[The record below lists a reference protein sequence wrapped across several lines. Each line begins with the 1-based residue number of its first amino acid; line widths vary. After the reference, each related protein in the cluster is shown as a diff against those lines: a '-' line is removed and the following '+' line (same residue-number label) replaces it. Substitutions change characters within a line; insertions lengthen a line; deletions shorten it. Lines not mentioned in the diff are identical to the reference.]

1 MPFLEILP
9 EHRTC
14 EIAADE
20 SILAA
25 SLRAGIPLTCVCGGH
40 ARCST
45 CRVLIIEGVEH
56 CAARTTA
63 EHVLAERL
71 AFGPGIR
78 LACQTRLTGDCK
90 LRRLVLD
97 DEDVQLTNQ
106 IERGGSSAA
115 ITGMAAEERCVV
127 ILFADI
133 RDFTGFAETLPPYD
147 VIHLLN
153 RYFHEMAA
161 AIERHGGSI
170 NNCVGDGLM
179 ALFDAQEHEDA
190 PDRAVAAGLEMLHL
204 SRTRIAPYVQLLYGK
219 NIQIGIGAHLGEVV
233 LGAVGVGT
241 RRHITAIGDA
251 VNLASRIEG
260 ANKNFGTQFLI
271 SQELYERVQ
280 EQFEMRAYNPIALR
294 GKSAHCKLYE
304 VLAKNRSPKPE

>member
-1 MPFLEILP
+1 MPLLEILP
-9 EHRTC
+9 EHRSC
-14 EIAADE
+14 EIAAEE

-25 SLRAGIPLTCVCGGH
+25 ALRAGIPLTCVCGGH

-45 CRVLIIEGVEH
+45 CRVLILEGVEH
-56 CAARTTA
+56 CAARTKE
-63 EHVLAERL
+63 EHALAERL

-106 IERGGSSAA
+106 IERSGGASAA
-115 ITGMAAEERCVV
+115 VTGAAAQERRVV

-133 RDFTGFAETLPPYD
+133 RDFTGFAEALPPYD

-153 RYFHEMAA
+153 RYFHEMSAT
-161 AIERHGGSI
+161 IERHGGSI

-179 ALFDAQEHEDA
+179 ALFDAQADDDA
-190 PDRAVAAGLEMLHL
+190 PVRAVAAALEMLHL
-204 SRTRIAPYVQLLYGK
+204 SRTRIAPYVQMLYGK
-219 NIQIGIGAHLGEVV
+219 SIQIGIGAHLGEVV

-271 SQELYERVQ
+271 SQELYQCVQ
-280 EQFEMRAYNPIALR
+280 PRFEMRAYNPIPLR
-294 GKSAHCKLYE
+294 GKTGHCTLYE
-304 VLAKNRSPKPE
+304 VLREKP